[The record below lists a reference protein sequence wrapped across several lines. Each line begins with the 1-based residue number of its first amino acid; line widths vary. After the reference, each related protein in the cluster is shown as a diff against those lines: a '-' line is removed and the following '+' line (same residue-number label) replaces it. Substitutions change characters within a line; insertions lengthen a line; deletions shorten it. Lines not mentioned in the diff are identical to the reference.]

1 MRECRNGSH
10 MCVLKCWK
18 LGPSPPFQLHKPAQ
32 HSPFAYSSL
41 TLIPA
46 CYRDHLHTGGPLC
59 ASSLLKQAP
68 GVQYWSLPSEACHKE
83 ARREGELHPTLDLH
97 REENSS
103 PGHLL
108 ALILLLW
115 TLKVREVPGGACSE
129 GTEDW
134 TEKMSCS
141 PH

>member
-18 LGPSPPFQLHKPAQ
+18 LGPSPLFQLHKPAQ

-97 REENSS
+97 REEKQFPRPPAGPYS
-103 PGHLL
+103 
-108 ALILLLW
+108 
-115 TLKVREVPGGACSE
+115 VVMDSE
-129 GTEDW
+129 SQGSARRGMLRGNRGLD
-134 TEKMSCS
+134 
-141 PH
+141 